1 VQNYE
6 LEKKN
11 NMSRNKLI
19 TEEQEPVQEQPEKPK
34 KDKKKRASTG
44 FSIGKILSRNLSD
57 DLVFRNLPFIF
68 FISFLIFL
76 YIMITNETE
85 KKLGKIESIKNEI
98 KELRTRRINMANV
111 YSSVKKQS
119 SVAQRLDSL
128 KTGIKESKVQP
139 KFIEVTAVKSK

>member
-1 VQNYE
+1 MV
-6 LEKKN
+6 
-11 NMSRNKLI
+11 
-19 TEEQEPVQEQPEKPK
+19 
-34 KDKKKRASTG
+34 
-44 FSIGKILSRNLSD
+44 
-57 DLVFRNLPFIF
+57 
-68 FISFLIFL
+68 
-76 YIMITNETE
+76 TNETE